1 MSINILAGS
10 KCDHSFCINIF
21 AKNIFHLFYYR
32 SDGVFSVYSKVFIR
46 CFSRCFNKVH
56 HYTSPVSSHV
66 HSTGSEHYSQILSS
80 SREDSQIFA
89 RRRPPES
96 KLRHA
101 DAAPRSTLRHS
112 QSSAS
117 PRPSTSESN
126 TLKSSKQ
133 EAPRFYSWQPNF
145 KAFTYFI
152 LMESTKFSQQT
163 PFIHHVLKITIKK
176 QSHYNSKKV
185 LSS

>member
-1 MSINILAGS
+1 MLR
-10 KCDHSFCINIF
+10 IF
-21 AKNIFHLFYYR
+21 FICFITDLT
-32 SDGVFSVYSKVFIR
+32 VYLKVFIR

-56 HYTSPVSSHV
+56 HYTSPVSSPV

-80 SREDSQIFA
+80 SPEDSQIFA

-163 PFIHHVLKITIKK
+163 PFIHHVFKAIIVLRKFYHPN
-176 QSHYNSKKV
+176 QSLRQMRRHA
-185 LSS
+185 SSV

>member
-1 MSINILAGS
+1 MYL
-10 KCDHSFCINIF
+10 
-21 AKNIFHLFYYR
+21 
-32 SDGVFSVYSKVFIR
+32 KVFIR

-56 HYTSPVSSHV
+56 HYTSPVSSPV

-80 SREDSQIFA
+80 SPEDSQIFA

-163 PFIHHVLKITIKK
+163 PFIHHVLKIIIKK
-176 QSHYNSKKV
+176 NKAIIVLRKFYHPNQSLRQMRRHA
-185 LSS
+185 SSV